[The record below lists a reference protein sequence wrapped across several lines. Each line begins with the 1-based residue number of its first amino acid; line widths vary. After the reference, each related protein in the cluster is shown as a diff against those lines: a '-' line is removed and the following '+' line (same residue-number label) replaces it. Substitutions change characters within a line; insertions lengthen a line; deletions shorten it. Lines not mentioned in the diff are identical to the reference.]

1 MGIYPVNEEQT
12 MKKTEFLRKGNV
24 IRTMGS
30 PEPDKKFD
38 SINAAKKA
46 SRQLQ
51 QKNGG
56 LGCGVLSVVDLFPLA
71 RGAQ

>member
-1 MGIYPVNEEQT
+1 
-12 MKKTEFLRKGNV
+12 MKKAEFFRKGNV
-24 IRTMGS
+24 IRAMGS

-46 SRQLQ
+46 SRQMQ

-56 LGCGVLSVVDLFPLA
+56 LGCGVLRVVDRFPV
-71 RGAQ
+71 AQESPK